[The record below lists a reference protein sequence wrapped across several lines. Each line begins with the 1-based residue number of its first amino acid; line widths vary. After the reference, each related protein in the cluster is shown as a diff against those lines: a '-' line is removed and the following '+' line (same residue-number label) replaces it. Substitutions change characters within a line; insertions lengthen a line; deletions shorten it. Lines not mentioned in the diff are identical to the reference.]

1 MWGHGDDRVGILAR
15 MDDLMFLP
23 VTTLAAMVKG
33 GEVRAREL
41 VQASLDR
48 IAALDPELNAFVD
61 VFAEDALAEA
71 DGIGRDDPRPFAGV
85 PIAIK
90 NNRAI
95 AGRRLTFAA
104 AFFGDFVAPM
114 DDHVVTRFKRAGF
127 IIVGTTTLPE
137 YGILPSTETAR
148 FGATRNP
155 WDTTRTP
162 GGSSG
167 GSAVAVASG
176 MVPIAHA
183 NDGGGSTRIPAACCG
198 LVGLK
203 PQRGRISVG
212 PAQGESFLVQ
222 DGVLTRSVAETALV
236 LDLLHGYEVGDAS
249 WATPP
254 PAPFAELAARRPK
267 ALRVALSTVP
277 PLVDSP
283 VDPVC
288 AQAAHDT
295 GKLLE
300 SLGHEVV
307 EVTDAPWTVPGML
320 ERFTASF
327 GPAVSTS
334 IAFGA
339 LLAGREP
346 GEEDMEALS
355 WAIWT
360 TCQGISSVQAAMAA
374 AQLQG
379 FARQLVTWTAG
390 YDVVLTPALAE
401 APVPIGVLD
410 PTAPDPMATFARSGQ
425 FTPYTAIS
433 NLTGSPAISLPLHV
447 RPDGDPDAGLPLG
460 SQLIGQPGGE
470 GALLALSAQ
479 LEEAAPWAAR
489 RAPVS

>member
-1 MWGHGDDRVGILAR
+1 MSASEAAELLFR
-15 MDDLMFLP
+15 P
-23 VTTLAAMVKG
+23 VTALAEMVRS
-33 GEVRAREL
+33 GELSAREL

-48 IAALDPELNAFVD
+48 IEALDPQVNAFVD

-71 DGIGRDDPRPFAGV
+71 DAIAPGDQRPFAGV

-90 NNRAI
+90 NNRAV

-104 AFFGDFVAPM
+104 RFLGDFVAPM
-114 DDHVVTRFKRAGF
+114 DDHVVARLRRAGF
-127 IIVGTTTLPE
+127 VIVGTTTMPE
-137 YGILPSTETAR
+137 YGILPCTETAR
-148 FGATRNP
+148 FGATHNP
-155 WDTTRTP
+155 WDLTRTP

-167 GSAVAVASG
+167 GSGAAVASG

-183 NDGGGSTRIPAACCG
+183 NDGGGSTRIPAACNG

-212 PAQGESFLVQ
+212 PALGESFLVQ
-222 DGVLTRSVAETALV
+222 DGVLTRSVAETARV
-236 LDLLHGYEVGDAS
+236 LDLLHGYELGDAA
-249 WATPP
+249 WAVPP
-254 PAPFAELAARRPK
+254 SEPFADTAGRAPGS
-267 ALRVALSTVP
+267 LRIAMSTAP
-277 PLVDSP
+277 PLADSP

-288 AQAAHDT
+288 AKAVHDA

-307 EVTDAPWTVPGML
+307 EVTDPPWTVPGML
-320 ERFTASF
+320 ELFTASF
-327 GPAVSTS
+327 GPAVSLQ

-346 GEEDMEALS
+346 AEDDMEALS

-360 TCQGISSVQAAMAA
+360 ASQAITSVQAQLAA

-379 FARQLVTWTAG
+379 FARQLVTWTAQ
-390 YDVVLTPALAE
+390 YDAVLTPSLAE
-401 APVPIGVLD
+401 APVKIGVLD
-410 PTAPDPMATFARSGQ
+410 PTAPDPMATFARSGR
-425 FTPYTAIS
+425 FTPYTAVS
-433 NLTGSPAISLPLHV
+433 NVTGSPAVSLPLYA
-447 RPDGDPDAGLPLG
+447 RPDDDADAGLPLG
-460 SQLIGQPGGE
+460 VQLIGQPLGE

-479 LEEAAPWAAR
+479 LEEAAPWAGR

>member
-1 MWGHGDDRVGILAR
+1 MPTDAGLLFR
-15 MDDLMFLP
+15 P
-23 VTTLAAMVKG
+23 VTELAEAVRS
-33 GEVRAREL
+33 GELSAREL

-48 IAALDPELNAFVD
+48 IEALNPQLNAFVD
-61 VFAEDALAEA
+61 VFAEEALAEA
-71 DGIGRDDPRPFAGV
+71 DGIAKGDPRPFAGV

-90 NNRAI
+90 NNRAV

-104 AFFGDFVAPM
+104 NFLGDFVAPT
-114 DDHVVTRFKRAGF
+114 DDNVVMRFKRAGF
-127 IIVGTTTLPE
+127 VIVGTTTLPE

-148 FGATRNP
+148 FGVTRNP
-155 WDTTRTP
+155 WDLGRTP

-183 NDGGGSTRIPAACCG
+183 TDGGGSTRIPAACCG

-203 PQRGRISVG
+203 PQRGRISAG
-212 PAQGESFLVQ
+212 PALGESFLVQ
-222 DGVLTRSVAETALV
+222 DGVLTRSVAETARA
-236 LDLLHGYEVGDAS
+236 LDLLHGYELGDSS
-249 WATPP
+249 WAAPP
-254 PAPFAELAARRPK
+254 SEPFADAASRTPGR
-267 ALRVALSTVP
+267 LRIALSTAP
-277 PLVDSP
+277 PLADSP

-307 EVTDAPWTVPGML
+307 EVTDPPWTVPGML
-320 ERFTASF
+320 ELFTASF
-327 GPAVSTS
+327 GPAVSTQ

-346 GEEDMEALS
+346 VEEDMEALS
-355 WAIWT
+355 WAIWNVS
-360 TCQGISSVQAAMAA
+360 QGITSVQAQVAA
-374 AQLQG
+374 VQLQS
-379 FARQLVTWTAG
+379 FARQMVTWTAD
-390 YDVVLTPALAE
+390 YDAVLTPALAE
-401 APVPIGVLD
+401 APVAIGVLD
-410 PTAPDPMATFARSGQ
+410 PTLPEAMATFARSGQ

-433 NLTGSPAISLPLHV
+433 NVTGSPAISLPLAA
-447 RPDGDPDAGLPLG
+447 RPYGDAVAGLPG
-460 SQLIGQPGGE
+460 GYQLFGQPGGE

-479 LEEAAPWAAR
+479 LEEAAPWAER